1 MAPSGAGADRVARVH
16 RTTTTATL
24 LVTVAASALTGC
36 VTVQHHPTAPGASAV
51 PVPAPAVP
59 PLPRPDGKGRARVI
73 QAPAREALDMVA
85 PARTEAP
92 ARHRAAEPTPVP
104 AARGREEAG
113 AREKAHPRRPAVPHE
128 PAGPRIEIPDV
139 ESEVRRQAD
148 VCALG
153 RQYGGWREGSPEAR
167 ICDQAY
173 GR

>member
-1 MAPSGAGADRVARVH
+1 M
-16 RTTTTATL
+16 
-24 LVTVAASALTGC
+24 
-36 VTVQHHPTAPGASAV
+36 
-51 PVPAPAVP
+51 
-59 PLPRPDGKGRARVI
+59 I

-113 AREKAHPRRPAVPHE
+113 AREKAHPRRPAVPHK